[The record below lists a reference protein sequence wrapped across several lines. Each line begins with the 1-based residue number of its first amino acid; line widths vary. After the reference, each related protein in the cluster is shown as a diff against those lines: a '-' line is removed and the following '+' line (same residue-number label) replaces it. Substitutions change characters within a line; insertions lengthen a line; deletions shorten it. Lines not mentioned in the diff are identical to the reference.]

1 MCHSAKVDLQ
11 VVIVYLRLVFVA
23 GLSDLLA
30 LAQGRMRQLPLP
42 ENIQKDKV
50 RAHYEN
56 GILRIRV
63 AKGKPLVRS
72 KPKKIAVK

>member
-1 MCHSAKVDLQ
+1 
-11 VVIVYLRLVFVA
+11 
-23 GLSDLLA
+23 
-30 LAQGRMRQLPLP
+30 MRQLPLP